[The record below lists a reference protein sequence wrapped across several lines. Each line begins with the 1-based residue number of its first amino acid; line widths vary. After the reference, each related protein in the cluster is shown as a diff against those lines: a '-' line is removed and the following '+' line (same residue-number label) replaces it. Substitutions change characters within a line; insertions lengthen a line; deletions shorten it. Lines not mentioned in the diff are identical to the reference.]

1 MTASDFIAKVVDK
14 LDLQGQTITSVHR
27 HTKRGI
33 TVRVDDELIHQ
44 IDDEQDME
52 IDYTVE
58 QDGVLLSLK
67 F

>member
-14 LDLQGQTITSVHR
+14 LDLQGQTVSSVNR

-44 IDDEQDME
+44 IEDEQDME
-52 IDYTVE
+52 IDYTIE
-58 QDGVLLSLK
+58 EDGALLSLK